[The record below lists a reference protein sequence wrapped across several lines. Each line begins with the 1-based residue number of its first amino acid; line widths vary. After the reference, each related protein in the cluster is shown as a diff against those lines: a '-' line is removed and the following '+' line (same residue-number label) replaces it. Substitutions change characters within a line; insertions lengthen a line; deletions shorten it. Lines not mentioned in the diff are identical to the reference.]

1 MTDDRPRTNRPVC
14 LPDSF
19 SGEGNFD
26 EWIAHFETVATLN
39 GWTGAEKLNWMIVR
53 LTGRAQTAFRR
64 FPPET
69 QESYEDA
76 VKALRERF
84 DPPARKDLYAAE
96 L

>member
-1 MTDDRPRTNRPVC
+1 MTDDRPRTNWPVC
-14 LPDSF
+14 LPDSS
-19 SGEGNFD
+19 SGEGNFN

-69 QESYEDA
+69 QESYGDA